1 MSIQSVDIVGLG
13 ALGVLY
19 AGLLAPQLA
28 PGQLQILADEARCLR
43 YRKDGVYQNG
53 QRLDLTYVSP
63 GQAHKPADLLI
74 FAVKYHQ
81 LPAAVELA
89 AGEIGPDTTIL
100 SLLNGICSE
109 DELAERFG
117 REKVL
122 DTVAQG
128 MDAMKQGNQ
137 LRYTQRGQL
146 CLGERRPGLSQG
158 RLEAVTAL
166 FDRCGV
172 PYLVDPDMQKRLWGK
187 FMLNVGVNQTTAAY
201 KTDYAGV
208 LRPGRPRDTMIAAMR
223 EVMALAPHA
232 GVSLTEAELQGW
244 LRVLEPLD
252 PAGQPSLRQDTEA
265 RRKTEVELFA
275 GTVIRLGQQ
284 YAVPTPVNQ
293 WLFEEIAAQEQ
304 AYGARP
310 AASAAAAD

>member
-1 MSIQSVDIVGLG
+1 MIKTIDIVGLG
-13 ALGVLY
+13 ALGGLY
-19 AGLLAPQLA
+19 ASLLAPHLA
-28 PGQLQILADEARCLR
+28 PGQLQILADEDRCRR
-43 YRKDGVYQNG
+43 YRQAGVYQNG

-63 GQAHKPADLLI
+63 GQAQKPADLLI
-74 FAVKYHQ
+74 FAVKYQQ
-81 LPAAVELA
+81 LPAAMALA

-128 MDAMKQGNQ
+128 MDAMKQGNR
-137 LRYTQRGQL
+137 LHYTQCGKL
-146 CLGERRPGLSQG
+146 CLGERQPGLSQG
-158 RLEAVTAL
+158 RLAAVTAL

-172 PYLVDPDMQKRLWGK
+172 PYLVDPDMSRRLWGK

-201 KTDYAGV
+201 KTNYAGV
-208 LRPGRPRDTMIAAMR
+208 LNPGRPRDTMIAAMR

-232 GVSLTEAELQGW
+232 GVSLTEADLQAW
-244 LRVLEPLD
+244 LKVLEPLD

-265 RRKTEVELFA
+265 GRKTEVELFA

-284 YAVPTPVNQ
+284 YGVSTPVNQ
-293 WLFEEIAAQEQ
+293 WLFEQITALEQ
-304 AYGARP
+304 AYGAR
-310 AASAAAAD
+310 AAAAVPR